1 MMGSRPPVAAAAEAA
16 SRTAG
21 QSAMHSSTRGETLAL
36 VDVRKRYGDFV
47 AVDGVSLEVPAGAL
61 LTLLGP
67 SGCGKSTLLRLIAGF
82 VTASEGRVTLGGRDV
97 LDIPPYKRETAMVF
111 QSYALFP
118 HMTIAENVM
127 FGLKMRKVPVAEARK
142 RAMEALDLVKLTHL
156 AERHPSQLSGGQQQ
170 RAALARALVTNPR
183 VLLLDEPFGALDK
196 SLREEMQ
203 VELRKLQLAVGV
215 TTVCVTHDQQ
225 EAMTISDRIAV
236 MRDGR
241 IEQCGTPVEIYDQ
254 PATRFV
260 ASFIGT
266 SNNLSGV
273 VESVQETPSVVG
285 VRLPGGALLRVPAEG
300 VPAAGVSIDVAVRP
314 SAVRLRL
321 PGYASAVEASVQR
334 MEEEAAHHASRSGS
348 SVSRDT
354 AAPVVSSF
362 PGTVSFATNLGD
374 RVSYEVV
381 VGDEIRL
388 TVDAQRH
395 AGERTF
401 AAGDA
406 VEVSIDAKD
415 CRMLTR

>member
-1 MMGSRPPVAAAAEAA
+1 MIEARPTQA
-16 SRTAG
+16 TAL
-21 QSAMHSSTRGETLAL
+21 RGEALSL
-36 VDVRKRYGDFV
+36 VDVRKHYGDFV

-82 VTASEGRVTLGGRDV
+82 VSASDGSVTLGGRDI
-97 LDIPPYKRETAMVF
+97 LAIPPYKRETAMVF

-118 HMTIAENVM
+118 HMTIVENVM
-127 FGLKMRKVPVAEARK
+127 FGLKMRKVPPGDARK
-142 RAMEALDLVKLTHL
+142 RAMDALDMVKLTQL

-241 IEQCGTPVEIYDQ
+241 IEQCGTPIEIYDA

-260 ASFIGT
+260 ASFIGS

-273 VESVQETPSVVG
+273 VEGPSTTLPTPRLDLDQTIS
-285 VRLPGGALLRVPAEG
+285 VRLPGDIALRLPCTDT
-300 VPAAGVSIDVAVRP
+300 PAAGELIDFAVRP
-314 SAVRLRL
+314 SAVRLRP
-321 PGYASAVEASVQR
+321 PGTANETSKVASNFISNITSNDSVVP
-334 MEEEAAHHASRSGS
+334 SI
-348 SVSRDT
+348 VSRFDG
-354 AAPVVSSF
+354 S
-362 PGTVSFATNLGD
+362 VSFATNLGD
-374 RVSYEVV
+374 RVNYEVV
-381 VGDEIRL
+381 IGNDIRL
-388 TVDAQRH
+388 MVDALRH
-395 AGERTF
+395 AGEQTF
-401 AAGDA
+401 ARGDA
-406 VEVSIDAKD
+406 VEVLIDAKD
-415 CRMLTR
+415 CRILAR